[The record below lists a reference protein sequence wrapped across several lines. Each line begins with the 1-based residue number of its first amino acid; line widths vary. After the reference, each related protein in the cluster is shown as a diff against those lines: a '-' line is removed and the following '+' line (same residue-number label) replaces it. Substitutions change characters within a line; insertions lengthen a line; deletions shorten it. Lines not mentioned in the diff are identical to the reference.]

1 MNRLFVVNAN
11 GLAAAN
17 ALFEGLGRGPNTFSV
32 ALKGAGTSPGAA
44 TFYAA
49 NDGSVDQAFL
59 DQVDT
64 LQEVLAL
71 GITLDLSTSSITVLD
86 ILDTDTQDPW
96 TALAN
101 RPAGPLEAF

>member
-1 MNRLFVVNAN
+1 MNRLFVVNAG

-17 ALFEGLGRGPNTFSV
+17 ALFEGLGRGPDTFSV
-32 ALKGAGTSPGAA
+32 ALKPVGTSPGSPSH
-44 TFYAA
+44 YGA

-64 LQEVLAL
+64 LQEVIAL

-86 ILDTDTQDPW
+86 VLDTDTQDPW

-101 RPAGPLEAF
+101 RPSGALEGF